1 MGAEGGCDI
10 ATPGICREVE
20 NISVTAGA
28 EQDGIGCMA
37 GDFTRIQIADDDS
50 LRVAINQHEVE
61 HFRARKHFHRPK
73 GNLVAEPRIGSEEKL
88 LAGLP
93 TGIEGARHLSAAE
106 RAVVEQA
113 AILAGEGHALGD
125 ALVDDRATHF
135 GKAMHIGLAGTKI
148 AAFDRVVEEA
158 VNAVAV
164 ILVIFCGIDA
174 TLRGDRVG
182 AAGAVLIAEAFHLVA
197 LLGERRCGG
206 SPGEA

>member
-20 NISVTAGA
+20 NISVTASA
-28 EQDGIGCMA
+28 EQDGICRVA
-37 GDFTRIQIADDDS
+37 GDFARIQIADDDS
-50 LRVAINQHEVE
+50 LRVAIDQHEVE

-73 GNLVAEPRIGSEEKL
+73 GNLVAEPGIGSEKKL
-88 LAGLP
+88 LTGLS
-93 TGIEGARHLSAAE
+93 TGVEGARHLSAAK
-106 RAVVEQA
+106 RAIVEQS
-113 AILAGEGHALGD
+113 AIFAGEGNALGD

-174 TLRGDRVG
+174 TLSGDRVG
-182 AAGAVLIAEAFHLVA
+182 AAGTVLIAEAFHFVA